1 MKFRFIQ
8 LARALQQHWL
18 SYVAEAAGLAFFVTS
33 SSLLTLGL
41 EHPASPLHQVLLAHN
56 AGPVLRRVVLGIG
69 MGLVLVVL
77 TYNPWGK
84 RSGAHINPAVTLGFW
99 QLGKIQG
106 TDACWYLLAQAGGGI
121 GALLLLRVWLLPYY
135 AHPLIHFLTTKP
147 GPGGTS
153 LAFAAEFGISF
164 GLMAML
170 LFALHSVVLKEATGW
185 LVGALVASYI
195 IWESPASGMS
205 LNPFRSLAAAIIAQD
220 FASLWVYLVAP
231 PLAMWLATVIFQRL
245 YLTNKRPPAQPR
257 LVFPSTTPPHYP
269 VSTSG

>member
-1 MKFRFIQ
+1 M
-8 LARALQQHWL
+8 RALRRHWPHYL
-18 SYVAEAAGLAFFVTS
+18 AEAAGLAFFVTS
-33 SSLLTLGL
+33 SSLLTLSL
-41 EHPASPLHQVLLAHN
+41 EHPASPLHQALLAHN

-84 RSGAHINPAVTLGFW
+84 RSGAHINPAITLAFW

-106 TDACWYLLAQAGGGI
+106 ADVCWYLLAQAGGGI

-135 AHPLIHFLTTKP
+135 AHPLIHFMTTKP
-147 GPGGTS
+147 GPGGTG

-164 GLMAML
+164 GLMALL
-170 LFALHSVVLKEATGW
+170 LFALYSAALKEATGW

-195 IWESPASGMS
+195 VWESPVSGMS

-231 PLAMWLATVIFQRL
+231 TVAMWLAAVIFQRL
-245 YLTNKRPPAQPR
+245 YLTGKSRPAQPESI
-257 LVFPSTTPPHYP
+257 FPSAEPPRYP
-269 VSTSG
+269 VSIAQ